1 MMYDRERIGAEHE
14 MDADKQE
21 KKIHARHDTSYHY
34 LLSSKKLF
42 LELLQSFVHRGW
54 VEKID
59 ETNIQEISRS
69 LIQSNFECREADLIY
84 QVKVNG
90 EDVFFYLL
98 LEMQSKV
105 DFQMPYRLLIY
116 QVELLRYWMQNQVEE
131 ETKRKGFRIP
141 PIVPIVLYNGKS
153 KWTASR
159 QFRKRVANEEIFGTE
174 LIDFEYL
181 LIDVVRYTEAELL
194 SLTNAIGSIFFLDQ
208 TKEQEQLLQKL
219 RKFMEIMQQLSK
231 ENQKL
236 LNTWMNNMFELPKD
250 YVRQFVQNT
259 EEGGFEMGLKKV
271 VDDIR
276 REGRMEGKREGKR
289 EGERIGELKG
299 KKEGKEEVAMHL
311 INMGLD
317 TSSIATATG
326 FTVDR
331 VEQLREQ
338 SRL

>member
-1 MMYDRERIGAEHE
+1 
-14 MDADKQE
+14 
-21 KKIHARHDTSYHY
+21 
-34 LLSSKKLF
+34 
-42 LELLQSFVHRGW
+42 
-54 VEKID
+54 
-59 ETNIQEISRS
+59 
-69 LIQSNFECREADLIY
+69 
-84 QVKVNG
+84 
-90 EDVFFYLL
+90 
-98 LEMQSKV
+98 
-105 DFQMPYRLLIY
+105 
-116 QVELLRYWMQNQVEE
+116 
-131 ETKRKGFRIP
+131 
-141 PIVPIVLYNGKS
+141 
-153 KWTASR
+153 
-159 QFRKRVANEEIFGTE
+159 
-174 LIDFEYL
+174 L
-181 LIDVVRYTEAELL
+181 LIDVARYTEAELL

-276 REGRMEGKREGKR
+276 REGRMEGKREGERIGKLKGKR
-289 EGERIGELKG
+289 EGKREG
-299 KKEGKEEVAMHL
+299 KMEGKEEVAMHL